1 MSGIAGIVC
10 LRGAKTLFL
19 AGFVRQMLLKLRH
32 RGKDNIVLFAQ
43 GKNRTKQ
50 AVWNQSLTTILP
62 TKFITFSPKLVLGQ
76 CFRQSLIGLPSTSST
91 NEKVRIFFDG
101 QIYNY
106 QELQKE
112 LEGKGHLFKTQSNG
126 EIVLHAYREWGKS
139 CLHRFNG
146 RWAFV
151 LYDVEK
157 KLLWGCRDRIGVKP
171 LYYFKQPSYF
181 GFASEPKAF
190 LELPFP
196 ENKINRGAVFDF
208 LVMGKSDLLEE
219 TWLAGIFQLL
229 PAHEFTLDLKSHEFK
244 TQRWY
249 QLPKTAAF
257 EKFNPTTFEKYREK
271 VRELM
276 TTAVQTRLDYSNSPS
291 SLLSGGLDSSVL
303 VGILN
308 NLQKEGVTAL
318 TASYED
324 ERYGEQKWAAAVVEK
339 TGARWLQTFP
349 NSTGFLADLEDLFYA
364 QDGPTIS
371 PGTYAQFCLM
381 RLAKEHDIGFV
392 FDGQGADG
400 LFGGHVFYL
409 PAFWKELLKKGQ
421 MESFLQEV
429 KSYGGLSSGVKHL
442 IQNHLKYSLLPQTP
456 PSFQYL
462 FKRQY
467 FNELRYL
474 NPEFLHENK
483 HRFERYAGNPLTSLN
498 EMLYKSY
505 FCGDVSFLLKCV
517 DRSSQWHG
525 VESCT
530 PYCDDAPLMEYLFS
544 IPSAY
549 KIRQG
554 VRKLLLREAFRD
566 LLPSVVYDRTDKMG
580 LVTPANR
587 WMAEIKDAVYP
598 FFEEEDGAIF
608 NKKLLLKDYNK
619 FFSPRSPVENYRVY
633 KFMSYAIWQHVFA
646 EHIRP

>member
-32 RGKDNIVLFAQ
+32 RGKDNIVLFAR
-43 GKNRTKQ
+43 GKNSRKQ
-50 AVWNQSLTTILP
+50 AVWNRPLTTILP

-76 CFRQSLIGLPSTSST
+76 CLLQSPRGLPPSTT
-91 NEKVRIFFDG
+91 NEKYRILFDG

-106 QELQKE
+106 RQLKKE
-112 LEGKGHLFKTQSNG
+112 LEGKGRLFKTQTDG
-126 EIVLHAYREWGKS
+126 EVVLHAYREWGKS

-151 LYDVEK
+151 IYDEEK
-157 KLLWGCRDRIGVKP
+157 QRLWGCRDRIGVKP
-171 LYYFKQPSYF
+171 LYYFKRPSYF
-181 GFASEPKAF
+181 GFASELKAF
-190 LELPFP
+190 LEIPFP

-208 LVMGKSDLLEE
+208 LVLGKSNLLEE
-219 TWLAGIFQLL
+219 TFFEGVFQLL
-229 PAHEFTLDLKSHEFK
+229 PAHEFTFDLKTNEFK

-249 QLPKTAAF
+249 QLPQTAVF
-257 EKFNPTTFEKYREK
+257 EKFDPKTFEKHRDK
-271 VRELM
+271 VRELV
-276 TTAVQTRLDYSNSPS
+276 TNAVKIRLDYTASAA

-303 VGILN
+303 VGILGK
-308 NLQKEGVTAL
+308 LQKEPPTAL

-324 ERYGEQKWAAAVVEK
+324 ERYSEQKWAATVVEK
-339 TGARWLQTFP
+339 TGARWLQTYP
-349 NSTGFLADLEDLFYA
+349 TSKGLLADLEDLFYS
-364 QDGPTIS
+364 QDSPTVS

-381 RLAKEHDIGFV
+381 RLAKENGIGFV

-409 PAFWKELLKKGQ
+409 PAFWKQLLKNGQ
-421 MESFLQEV
+421 IESFLKEV
-429 KSYGGLSSGVKHL
+429 KSYGGYLTGAKHL
-442 IQNHLKYSLLPQTP
+442 IQNHLKYSLLPQIP
-456 PSFQYL
+456 ASFQYL
-462 FKRQY
+462 FKRRY
-467 FNELRYL
+467 FSELRYL

-483 HRFERYAGNPLTSLN
+483 HRFERYAGNPLTSLD

-530 PYCDDAPLMEYLFS
+530 PYSDDAPLMEYLFS
-544 IPSAY
+544 IPATY

-554 VRKLLLREAFRD
+554 ARKLLLREAFRD
-566 LLPSVVYDRTDKMG
+566 LLPPSVYQRTDKMG

-587 WMAEIKDAVYP
+587 WMAEIKEAVYP
-598 FFEEEDGAIF
+598 FFEEEDGGIF
-608 NKKLLLKDYNK
+608 NKKQLLKDYHQ
-619 FFSPRSPVENYRVY
+619 FFSPQSTVENYRVY
-633 KFMSYAIWQHVFA
+633 KFMAYAIWQKVFA
-646 EHIRP
+646 ERLRL